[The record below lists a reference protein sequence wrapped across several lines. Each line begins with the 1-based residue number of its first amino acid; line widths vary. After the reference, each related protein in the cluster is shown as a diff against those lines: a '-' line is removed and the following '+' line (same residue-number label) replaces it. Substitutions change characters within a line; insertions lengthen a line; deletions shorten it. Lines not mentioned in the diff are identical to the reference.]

1 MTTSRRIL
9 GAVAAAG
16 AAALV
21 LSGCV
26 AKSDVAAGAAFDVSS
41 TDSECAVSA
50 TTAESGTLTSVSYT
64 HLTLPTILLV

>member
-26 AKSDVAAGAAFDVSS
+26 AKSDVAAGAAFDVCLLYTSPS
-41 TDSECAVSA
+41 PRDS
-50 TTAESGTLTSVSYT
+50 
-64 HLTLPTILLV
+64 

>member
-9 GAVAAAG
+9 GALAAAG

-26 AKSDVAAGAAFDVSS
+26 AKADVAAGATFDVSS
-41 TDSECAVSA
+41 TDSECTVSGA
-50 TTAESGTLTSVSYT
+50 TAKSGTLTFAVDRKSV
-64 HLTLPTILLV
+64 V